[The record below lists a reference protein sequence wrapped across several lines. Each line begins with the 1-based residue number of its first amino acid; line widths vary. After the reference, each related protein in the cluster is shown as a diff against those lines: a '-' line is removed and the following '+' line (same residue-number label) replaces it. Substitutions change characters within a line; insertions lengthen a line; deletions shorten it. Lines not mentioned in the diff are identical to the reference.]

1 MLVCEGV
8 ILCLCVYI
16 LLHLFPSTYHCVF
29 YLSTCI
35 RLFKAGSV
43 AVDSPFAVSAFS
55 SYNGVLVVSS
65 SWFSYFPVLSYNG
78 ILR

>member
-1 MLVCEGV
+1 M
-8 ILCLCVYI
+8 LCLIVYI

-29 YLSTCI
+29 YLLI

-65 SWFSYFPVLSYNG
+65 SWFSYFPVLSYNS